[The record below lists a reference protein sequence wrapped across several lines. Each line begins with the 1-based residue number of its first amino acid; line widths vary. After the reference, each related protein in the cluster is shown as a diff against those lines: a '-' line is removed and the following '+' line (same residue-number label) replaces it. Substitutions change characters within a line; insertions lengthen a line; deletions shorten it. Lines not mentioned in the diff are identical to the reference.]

1 VAKICPCILFISG
14 LEMHASIFKIF
25 MKSNAIA
32 MMEVPFHG
40 NPLTRLWRTL
50 EACYILRHSL
60 LEIFKLVEIA
70 IMQMLGLVEDE

>member
-1 VAKICPCILFISG
+1 
-14 LEMHASIFKIF
+14 MN
-25 MKSNAIA
+25 SNVIA

-50 EACYILRHSL
+50 EASYILRHSF
-60 LEIFKLVEIA
+60 LEFFKLVEIA